1 MSIEVRPSLDALQ
14 ALDWGRGDGLLPAVV
29 QDADTLQVLM
39 LGYVSA
45 ESLAATLAIGH
56 MTFFSRSKQRL
67 WTRAS
72 SPATSWRCNRSVST
86 AMPTRCW

>member
-14 ALDWGRGDGLLPAVV
+14 ALDWGKGDGLLPAVV

-56 MTFFSRSKQRL
+56 MTFSAAASSGCGP
-67 WTRAS
+67 RAS
-72 SPATSWRCNRSVST
+72 SPATCWWCSRSAST